1 MTTLVSFGARVPRAT
16 ARTAFASLALVLAL
30 PAAAAAQAA
39 FEAPGQ
45 APYRAPRPGFSLFGN
60 ADLAGSGMR
69 VSGGMAWGVSNIGPC
84 ADGAVIFNENGC
96 GNYIG
101 EGSSTFEVVLAAG
114 APIHDFR
121 KIRAVHPGINGHL
134 GPQGYT
140 SMTSHLRVGAGS
152 QDWGPADNTLG
163 TLFSGAVSTTDGS
176 CQDNSGRPNNFMN
189 AGFTLLAASDCPPT
203 WAGGGFN
210 GPRQLSDS
218 AFIKLQQAQGDAFT
232 FDYWKIPE
240 ADRSTNPLGNFSTY
254 GAITDHYAEA
264 LTSYGSVTP
273 RGGVARPARQ
283 GFPLGLRIYFE
294 AFTFNRPQISN
305 VVYYQMLVINR
316 SEDVYGVGI
325 DYDSLY
331 MGVMNGML
339 LDGDQGPSMYVEPQ
353 RNAFIAVR
361 NGVNV
366 GCNGFTPGI
375 VGPFQTVCQN
385 QGFRNSHAYANIML
399 KSPIGDTRNKLLTR
413 PGAFFDPTS
422 PFADDTITF
431 NHHHGCGFGAACF
444 NSVIG
449 TNDRRAF
456 GHLSSTEVN
465 TLDGR
470 DPAGLT
476 QTEQWGTFRP
486 KAHPA
491 QPNARYN
498 RYVPGTWS
506 YENKP
511 FRDQNPGVQDTIFAD
526 ECEGAG
532 FIIRGTQTL
541 PSCSVTYSDT
551 MPGKQINSGP
561 ANVGNYFGAGPFPL
575 KAGDTTSFIFAW
587 LTVRD
592 SAGFE
597 AMINAAIDA
606 YLGYYLGPDAPP
618 VPSIVSVEVA
628 SAEERDAVNLDPFV
642 RLTFTDEPETFVDPF
657 FARYASD
664 LQTSND
670 PFFARIRKFNPGLAT
685 QVQAIANNNF
695 SELWIFK
702 SCDNGAT
709 YTNDADCAGDPT
721 TGPRG
726 TLGLGW
732 QPYAILTADANGNI
746 PNTFLDNSVIPGV
759 TYLYSLVT
767 RSRGLTVAINDVDPA
782 TCPPPLFNAA
792 TCAPF
797 QRILTIADTASS
809 TILSSGPSTASVYVP
824 ISLPAGGQAAA
835 FTATNV
841 AGNATVPINVL
852 VAANARAGDYR
863 LIFGNRFIISEVT
876 NLTTNA
882 ITTTVQVQEIVANAF
897 VSGPD
902 TTATNFVVKETVLST
917 AGRIDFAGFTFTPTD
932 TTIGTTRFR
941 TQTVTLTPPAV
952 GFVAAQ
958 GTRPLFIST
967 NVTNSATSLTTPESF
982 TARPDFPG
990 FRLTLTQSDTST
1002 LAFERLL
1009 RPNGD
1014 SIAQI
1019 LLNANAV
1026 QYRQES
1032 STRRQGRGIY
1042 EFRWEDDAFGPGA
1055 PFNPRGTVDQIGP
1068 LVLASLADRE
1078 VAAVG
1083 DTTAAI
1089 RALLTTANSPAGYG
1103 AALRPIRFPFTVA
1116 SASGNPVILAAP
1128 RRQIATGAPT
1138 NTLLIGNGADTL
1150 RVPVDSLDW
1159 LPGDPFVIFEVVT
1172 RDSIVG
1178 GRVAVNAAGQRLTQT
1193 DTVVAFAP
1201 AVLGCNTP
1209 RERCNPAIFPGAG
1222 GTGYLPM
1229 ADGWKL
1235 VINYPAPF
1243 TANSEVALRI
1253 EGLGQNV
1260 AFTRSDLN
1268 KIRVVPNPYV
1278 VQSLYD
1284 EIGANRRAT
1293 PELRFAGV
1301 PTRGSLRIYSVSGQ
1315 FLQQLDWEPGDLEG
1329 GSGDLPW
1336 NLRTR
1341 EGTQVSSGIYIYVLT
1356 ANDAD
1361 GKKVNA
1367 RGKFVVIR

>member
-1 MTTLVSFGARVPRAT
+1 MTTLVSFGARIPRAT
-16 ARTAFASLALVLAL
+16 ARTAFASLALVLTL
-30 PAAAAAQAA
+30 PAVAAAQAA
-39 FEAPGQ
+39 FQAPGE

-60 ADLAGSGMR
+60 ADLAGTGMR

-96 GNYIG
+96 GNFIG
-101 EGSSTFEVVLAAG
+101 QGSSTFEVVLAAG

-121 KIRAVHPGINGHL
+121 KIRTVHPGVNGHL

-140 SMTSHLRVGAGS
+140 SLSTHLRVGAGS

-163 TLFSGAVSTTDGS
+163 TMFSGAVSTADGS

-189 AGFTLLAASDCPPT
+189 TGFTLLAGSDCPPT
-203 WAGGGFN
+203 WAGSFN
-210 GPRQLSDS
+210 GPRVLSDS
-218 AFIKLQQAQGDAFT
+218 AFIRLQQAQGDDFT

-240 ADRSTNPLGNFSTY
+240 SDRSSTLLGNFSTY

-283 GFPLGLRIYFE
+283 GFPLGLRIHFE

-305 VVYYQMLVINR
+305 VVFYQMLVINR

-339 LDGDQGPSMYVEPQ
+339 LDGDQGPAMYVEPQ
-353 RNAFIAVR
+353 RNAYIAVR
-361 NGVNV
+361 NGVNT
-366 GCNGFTPGI
+366 GCNDFTPGI
-375 VGPFQTVCQN
+375 TGPYWTTCQN
-385 QGFRNSHAYANIML
+385 QGFDNSHAYANIML

-413 PGAFFDPTS
+413 PGAFYNPTS
-422 PFADDTITF
+422 RFADDTITF
-431 NHHHGCGFGAACF
+431 NHHHACGFGASCF
-444 NSVIG
+444 SSTIG

-456 GHLSSTEVN
+456 GHISSTEVN

-470 DPAGLT
+470 DPASLT
-476 QTEQWGTFRP
+476 QAVQWGTFRP

-511 FRDQNPGVQDTIFAD
+511 FRDANPGAQDTIFAD
-526 ECEGAG
+526 ECEGTG
-532 FIIRGTQTL
+532 FITRDGQTL

-551 MPGKQINSGP
+551 MPGKQNNAGP

-575 KAGDTTSFIFAW
+575 KAGDTTSFVLAW
-587 LTVRD
+587 VVERD

-597 AMINAAIDA
+597 AMINATIDA
-606 YLGYYLGPDAPP
+606 YLNYYLGPDAPP

-628 SAEERDAVNLDPFV
+628 SAEERFAVDEDPFI

-664 LQTSND
+664 LRTSTD
-670 PFFARIRKFNPGLAT
+670 PFFARLRQFNPGLADE
-685 QVQAIANNNF
+685 VEAIAQNNF

-702 SCDNGAT
+702 SCDGGTT
-709 YTNDADCAGDPT
+709 YTNDTDCAGDPT
-721 TGPRG
+721 IGPRG

-746 PNTFLDNSVIPGV
+746 PNTFLDESVIPGV

-767 RSRGLTVAINDVDPA
+767 RSRGLTLAINDVDPA
-782 TCPPPLFNAA
+782 TCPPPFTAA
-792 TCAPF
+792 ECVPF
-797 QRILTIADTASS
+797 QTILTIADTASS
-809 TILSSGPSTASVYVP
+809 TILSSGPSTANVYVP
-824 ISLPAGGQAAA
+824 ISLPAGGQAAT

-841 AGNATVPINVL
+841 RGNATVPIEVN

-863 LIFGNRFIISEVT
+863 LIFGNRFIINEVT
-876 NLTTNA
+876 DLTTGN
-882 ITTTVQVQEIVANAF
+882 ITTTVQVQEIVPSAF

-902 TTATNFVVKETVLST
+902 TTATDFIVRETVLST
-917 AGRIDFAGFTFTPTD
+917 AGTIDFAGFTYAPSD
-932 TTIGTTRFR
+932 TTIGTTRLR
-941 TQTVTLTPPAV
+941 RQVVTLTAPAV

-967 NVTNSATSLTTPESF
+967 NVTNSGTTLTTPEAF

-990 FRLTLTQSDTST
+990 FRIALTQSDTSV
-1002 LAFERLL
+1002 LKFERLL

-1032 STRRQGRGIY
+1032 STRRQGRGTY
-1042 EFRWEDDAFGPGA
+1042 EIRYEDDPFGPGA
-1055 PFNPRGTVDQIGP
+1055 PFNPRGTLGQVGP
-1068 LVLASLADRE
+1068 QVLASLADRE
-1078 VAAVG
+1078 VAAIG
-1083 DTTAAI
+1083 DTSAAI
-1089 RALLTTANSPAGYG
+1089 RALLTTANSPSGYG

-1116 SASGNPVILAAP
+1116 AASGNPTILAAP

-1159 LPGDPFVIFEVVT
+1159 LPGDPFVVFEVVT
-1172 RDSIVG
+1172 RDSLVG
-1178 GRVAVNAAGQRLTQT
+1178 GRVAVNAAGERLTQT

-1201 AVLGCNTP
+1201 IVLGCNTP
-1209 RERCNPAIFPGAG
+1209 RERCNPAAFPGPG
-1222 GTGYLPM
+1222 GTGYLPV

-1235 VINYPAPF
+1235 VFNYPMPF
-1243 TANSEVALRI
+1243 TPQSEVALRI
-1253 EGLGQNV
+1253 EGLGQSV
-1260 AFTRSDLN
+1260 GFARSDLN

-1284 EIGANRRAT
+1284 EIGANRRAD
-1293 PELRFAGV
+1293 PRLMFSGV
-1301 PTRGSLRIYSVSGQ
+1301 PTSGSIRIYSVSGQ
-1315 FLQQLDWEPGDLEG
+1315 FLQQIDWQPGDLEG

-1341 EGTQVSSGIYIYVLT
+1341 EGTQVAGGIYIYVLT
-1356 ANDAD
+1356 ANDAE